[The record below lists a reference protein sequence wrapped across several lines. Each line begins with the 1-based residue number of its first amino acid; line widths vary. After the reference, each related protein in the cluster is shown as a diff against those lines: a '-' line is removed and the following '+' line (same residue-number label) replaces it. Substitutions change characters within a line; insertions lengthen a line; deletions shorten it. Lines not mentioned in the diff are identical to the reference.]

1 MLRYA
6 SQGGGEPIQLC
17 NREALQD
24 KCPKLPKLPTPKLQ
38 DFSRGLGERSAR
50 SRSSLKKVLN
60 APEAQLAW
68 SIAVPDRSDRTR
80 SALTKELVY
89 T

>member
-6 SQGGGEPIQLC
+6 SRGGGEPIQLC

-50 SRSSLKKVLN
+50 SRSYLEKVSK
-60 APEAQLAW
+60 APKAPLIGE
-68 SIAVPDRSDRTR
+68 
-80 SALTKELVY
+80 
-89 T
+89 